1 MSLALQKKRMVTMF
15 VITGLCLFF
24 AIVAF
29 VGSIK
34 FQSNWLMAA
43 FFMLLIAGFGAQIW
57 FVLGFIKQPGRDE

>member
-15 VITGLCLFF
+15 IIAGLCLFF

-34 FQSNWLMAA
+34 FQSTAFMVA
-43 FFMLLIAGFGAQIW
+43 FFVLLMAGFGAQIW
-57 FVLGFIKQPGRDE
+57 FVMGFIKPGRDE